1 MRRGALVWL
10 ERAALHAGAAGAV
23 LGALEAVW
31 LAITAGG
38 SAVLVL
44 CAVGLVALG
53 GGLVGGG
60 LLALAHLAARP
71 RWMQG
76 YLADLAAA
84 GPRRVAALARGLV
97 ALAAVTLLALVAY
110 RLAAFT
116 HGRFN
121 AAGAVGLLHAAV
133 VAVAAVAILFAAL
146 LGSPPL
152 ERLLAR
158 RVVLHR
164 ATRGV
169 PGLVTLAILFAA
181 TAAGAAVVLERAAP
195 DADFRPAAVAA
206 GFLALLVAAARLDL
220 AARLGRRGRAAV
232 LVALA
237 AAAVA
242 ALTTIGS
249 ADAARQRIAGN
260 GIATATVL
268 RALWAASD
276 HDGDGFP
283 ARFGGADCDDRDP
296 RVHPGAAEVPENG
309 TDDNC
314 AGGDLTSEMLAFR
327 TRPVPSARPPGRQN
341 VLLITIDAV
350 RADHTS
356 AYGYQR
362 KTTPALERLASRG
375 TRFDWAVTPSP
386 TTRRAI
392 PALLTARYTSTL
404 AFEEGKEVWPP
415 RLVRKQHELLGQTFA
430 RAGYHTAA
438 ILCCTTMFDKTA
450 GVVEGIAEVDAS
462 AARIKKHS
470 AEHMAARAE
479 AFLAAQTGERPFFLW
494 LHFIDP
500 HNPYD
505 QPAGGADFGDRPIDR
520 YDAEIRLVDDRLGR
534 LLDALDR
541 TGLAAR
547 TVVAVAADHGD
558 EFFEHGHEFHGR
570 SLYAELARVPLVIAV
585 PGGARRT
592 VAQPVSLVD
601 LGPTLLDLV
610 GIARPA
616 GQNGRSLAAAV
627 ADGAP
632 PPDRMV
638 LAELIADRNITRNLV
653 AGFLGGWQVIW
664 DQDANTYELYDLA
677 ADPGT
682 MREVSDGHGDKLAA
696 MRRALA
702 EQIDLELTP
711 LPKRARSEGERAA
724 PRPPSGRPAP
734 PSP

>member
-1 MRRGALVWL
+1 MTRGLLVWL
-10 ERAALHAGAAGAV
+10 ERALLHAAAAGAA
-23 LGALEAVW
+23 LGAIEALW
-31 LAITAGG
+31 LSVTAGG
-38 SAVLVL
+38 SAMLFL
-44 CAVGLVALG
+44 CAVGLCALG
-53 GGLVGGG
+53 GALVGGA
-60 LLALAHLAARP
+60 LLAVAGLAARP
-71 RWMQG
+71 RWMRG

-97 ALAAVTLLALVAY
+97 ALVALALLALTAY
-110 RLAAFT
+110 RLAVFT

-121 AAGAVGLLHAAV
+121 APGAVGLLHAAV
-133 VAVAAVAILFAAL
+133 VALAAIVILFAAL
-146 LGSPPL
+146 VGAPPL

-164 ATRGV
+164 ASRGAA
-169 PGLVTLAILFAA
+169 GLVTLAILLAA
-181 TAAGAAVVLERAAP
+181 VAAGTALFLDRAAP
-195 DADFRPAAVAA
+195 DADFRPAAFAA
-206 GFLALLVAAARLDL
+206 GFLALLVAAARADL
-220 AARLGRRGRAAV
+220 AGRLGRRARTS
-232 LVALA
+232 ALA
-237 AAAVA
+237 ALAACAVA
-242 ALTTIGS
+242 ALATVGS
-249 ADAARQRIAGN
+249 ADAARQRIAAN
-260 GIATATVL
+260 GIATGSVL
-268 RALWAASD
+268 RALWWASD
-276 HDGDGFP
+276 RDGDGFP
-283 ARFGGADCDDRDP
+283 SRFGGADCDDGDP

-314 AGGDLTSEMLAFR
+314 AGGDLTADMLAFR
-327 TRPVPSARPPGRQN
+327 TRPVPSARPPNRQN
-341 VLLITIDAV
+341 VLLVTIDAV

-356 AYGYQR
+356 AYGYRR
-362 KTTPALERLASRG
+362 KTTPSLERLAARG
-375 TRFDWAVTPSP
+375 TRFEWAITPSP

-392 PALLTARYTSTL
+392 PALLTGRYASTL
-404 AFEEGKEVWPP
+404 AFEESKEVWPP
-415 RLVRKQHELLGQTFA
+415 RLVRRRHELLGQSFA

-438 ILCCTTMFDKTA
+438 ILCCTTMFDRTA

-462 AARIKKHS
+462 AARIKQHS
-470 AEHMAARAE
+470 AEHMTTRAE

-494 LHFIDP
+494 MHYIDP

-547 TVVAVAADHGD
+547 TVVAVASDHGD
-558 EFFEHGHEFHGR
+558 EFFEHGNEFHGR

-585 PGGARRT
+585 PGGAART
-592 VAQPVSLVD
+592 AAQPVSLVD

-627 ADGAP
+627 DSDAP
-632 PPDRMV
+632 PPDRVV

-653 AGFLGGWQVIW
+653 AGFHGGWQIIW

-677 ADPGT
+677 RDPAT
-682 MREVSDGHGDKLAA
+682 MREVSGDHGDRLAA

-702 EQIDLELTP
+702 AQIDLDLTP
-711 LPKRARSEGERAA
+711 LPSEKPAR
-724 PRPPSGRPAP
+724 RPPSGRRAR
-734 PSP
+734 PSR